1 MEKTFSSSISQTVF
15 QREKVTTEVAE
26 AHSGSNCIFTKSRL
40 PIFLRTI
47 KWSLDVER
55 LLFLWPSQC
64 RNSSTTILT
73 TPYSCRRVRSILPGN
88 FLAPHNINIAQR
100 ARKQAATKLPLQSYP
115 VPIPL
120 SPQPVGKILQN
131 DDYIS
136 FETDGSCSEPGS
148 GIPRNRLPLGK
159 A

>member
-88 FLAPHNINIAQR
+88 FLAPHIINIAQR
-100 ARKQAATKLPLQSYP
+100 ARKQAATKLPQSCP
-115 VPIPL
+115 FSPIPFL
-120 SPQPVGKILQN
+120 SRCL
-131 DDYIS
+131 
-136 FETDGSCSEPGS
+136 
-148 GIPRNRLPLGK
+148 RNRLVKFCKMMTISPLRQMVLVPNRGVESR
-159 A
+159 ATAFL